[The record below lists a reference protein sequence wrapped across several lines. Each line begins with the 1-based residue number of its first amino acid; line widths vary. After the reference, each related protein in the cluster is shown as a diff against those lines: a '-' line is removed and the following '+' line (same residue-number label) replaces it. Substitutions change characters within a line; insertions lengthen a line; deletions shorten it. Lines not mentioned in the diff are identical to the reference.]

1 MVRSVFNGDGAL
13 VFDGN
18 GTLVFNGGAVSLD
31 SQGCKPLVGVTPTA
45 QESRS
50 DGIGSRIGHIDNA
63 TAPPFNACV
72 GEVTRGSH
80 PGLSNDIAPRFKA
93 VRSKWELIPRPII
106 VGQQILGWSMSTK
119 G

>member
-1 MVRSVFNGDGAL
+1 MTWISH
-13 VFDGN
+13 
-18 GTLVFNGGAVSLD
+18 LVFNGGAVSLD
-31 SQGCKPLVGVTPTA
+31 SQGCKPLFGVTPTA

-50 DGIGSRIGHIDNA
+50 DGIGSRIGQRHSDNA

-72 GEVTRGSH
+72 GQVTRGSH

-93 VRSKWELIPRPII
+93 VRSKWELIRRPMI
-106 VGQQILGWSMSTK
+106 VDQQILGWGLSTM